1 LVSDSIEAGFI
12 GSRSIGAGFVG
23 SRSIGEDKLVPDQ

>member
-1 LVSDSIEAGFI
+1 MVSDSIEAGFI